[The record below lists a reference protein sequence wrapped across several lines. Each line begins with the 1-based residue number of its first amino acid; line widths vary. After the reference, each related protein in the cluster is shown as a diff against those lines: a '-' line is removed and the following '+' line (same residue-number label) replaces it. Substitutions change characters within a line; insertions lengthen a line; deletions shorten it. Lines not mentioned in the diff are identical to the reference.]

1 MQREDAAWTFVLS
14 GRDCTF
20 SGGGVRQQMT
30 GVGVSVPNGTTPYC
44 RPSVYTVLL
53 GEYNKILHPRL
64 HDVET
69 EPLRFLSG
77 LSRDKEKVDVET
89 FHLKQVM

>member
-1 MQREDAAWTFVLS
+1 MGQPLIVD
-14 GRDCTF
+14 
-20 SGGGVRQQMT
+20 Q
-30 GVGVSVPNGTTPYC
+30 VSTQ
-44 RPSVYTVLL
+44 SLL

-77 LSRDKEKVDVET
+77 CSRDKEKVDVET
-89 FHLKQVM
+89 FYLKQVM